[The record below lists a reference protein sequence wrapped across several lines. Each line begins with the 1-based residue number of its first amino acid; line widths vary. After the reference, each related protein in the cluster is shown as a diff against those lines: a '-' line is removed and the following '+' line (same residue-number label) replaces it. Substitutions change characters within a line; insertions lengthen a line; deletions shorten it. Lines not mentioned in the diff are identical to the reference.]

1 MAAQYPQYPQ
11 PAPYGPG
18 PLAPPAPPAPP
29 GPVRRAAG
37 LMLAGAAL
45 SVVYGVVAGLTSH
58 SAMLYSYTSTP
69 SGTTVHQASFLVS
82 GIIGGVI
89 QCLLWLWMAWKTKAG
104 RDWARVLSTVFF
116 GFMCLG
122 LLAALAAAVAHGSA
136 VPALLVTLI
145 EWGAGLA
152 ALIQLWR
159 PESSQFFTAA
169 RHARLAARFPAAP
182 YPGAAYPGSQPPG
195 YPPAPQ
201 SGQPPQGGGPQQPP
215 QW

>member
-1 MAAQYPQYPQ
+1 MAAPYPQYPQ

-18 PLAPPAPPAPP
+18 PLTPPAPP

-58 SAMLYSYTSTP
+58 STVFYSYTSTP
-69 SGTTVHQASFLVS
+69 SGTTVHQANFLVS
-82 GIIGGVI
+82 GIIGGII

-122 LLAALAAAVAHGSA
+122 LLAALAAAVSHGNA

-159 PESSQFFTAA
+159 PESSQFFAAA
-169 RHARLAARFPAAP
+169 RQAKHAARFPSAP
-182 YPGAAYPGSQPPG
+182 YPGAAYPGFQAPG
-195 YPPAPQ
+195 YPPPAPH
-201 SGQPPQGGGPQQPP
+201 GQPPQGGGPQPP
-215 QW
+215 P